1 MGKDLKVTLGYK
13 YRLYPT
19 DEQKQLLDHQ
29 MFIYNQAYNICI
41 NFHQKQWETNKELP
55 KEKRK
60 HLKAVEIDAKVKNAL
75 KQRELPFKTV
85 VTQQARIN
93 MDKALKS
100 ALTLKERGFPKFKN
114 SKFAKQSFNWNNQGY
129 KLLDSD
135 NPRYRTLRLMGL
147 PIKMIYHRNLPDN
160 YKMNAITISKDGDN
174 YYVAFS
180 ITFNK
185 CVSEI
190 SAQNVDLSK
199 AVGID
204 LNINDIALSDGT
216 LIPTNSKSFAKTKYD
231 EKLIRLM
238 RKQSRR
244 VLHSKKTKTKLGGNF
259 RKTQKRINKVY
270 EKAKRRKE
278 DRYHKT
284 TSELSK
290 QFDLIAVEHLYM
302 KNMTK
307 RAKLKNVKQKSGL
320 NKSILSTSFYQFLS
334 MLSYKAMLNG
344 KLFTKVPPQY
354 TSKGCSSC
362 GLINNELTLKQRE
375 FWCECGSILHRDV
388 NAALNI
394 LRLGLESFGLGTS
407 LADLK
412 CKAFRST
419 SLEAAS

>member
-1 MGKDLKVTLGYK
+1 MGKEIQVTLGYK

-41 NFHQKQWETNKELP
+41 NIQQEQWEENKALS
-55 KEKRK
+55 KGKRK
-60 HLKAVEIDAKVKNAL
+60 HLKAVEIDTRVKSVL

-93 MDKALKS
+93 ADKALKS
-100 ALTLKERGFPKFKN
+100 ALAIKNRGFPKFKN
-114 SKFAKQSFNWNNQGY
+114 SKLTKQSFNWNNQGY
-129 KLLDSD
+129 QILHSD
-135 NPRYRTLRLMGL
+135 NSRIKMLKLMSL
-147 PIKMIYHRNLPDN
+147 PIKMRYHRELPDN
-160 YKMNAITISKDGDN
+160 YKMNAITISKNGDK
-174 YYVAFS
+174 YYASFS

-185 CVSEI
+185 SVSGI
-190 SAQNVDLSK
+190 STQNVDLSK

-204 LNINDIALSDGT
+204 LNVNDIALSDGT
-216 LIPTNSKSFAKTKYD
+216 LLETNAKKFSKPKYD
-231 EKLIRLM
+231 ENLIRLM

-244 VLHSKKTKTKLGGNF
+244 VIKSKKSKTKLGSNF
-259 RKTQKRINKVY
+259 RKTQKQINKVY
-270 EKAKRRKE
+270 EKAKKQKE
-278 DRYHKT
+278 DRYHKI
-284 TSELSK
+284 TSELSE
-290 QFDLIAVEHLYM
+290 QFDLIAVEDLNT
-302 KNMTK
+302 KNMTR
-307 RAKLKNVKQKSGL
+307 RAKLKGVKQKSGL
-320 NKSILSTSFYQFLS
+320 NKSILNTSFYQLLS

-388 NAALNI
+388 NASLNI

-412 CKAFRST
+412 CKAFRSET
-419 SLEAAS
+419 LVSAS